1 MLKMLSK
8 IKYIYLILRNDM
20 LLTRSSTEFET
31 TVSVTLQLDTV
42 PLHLT
47 LGLLLFSND
56 LRLFVGKFID
66 NKIRSTNL
74 LILSV

>member
-1 MLKMLSK
+1 
-8 IKYIYLILRNDM
+8 M

-31 TVSVTLQLDTV
+31 LVSVTLQLDTV
-42 PLHLT
+42 SLHLT

-66 NKIRSTNL
+66 NKISSTNL